1 MKNEEKTDETK
12 FDPNKPQGVEIHFVG
27 TGTDGVDM
35 PDSVNTKILQLSGRQ
50 LFYTAIILMER
61 AFKEFEHEDP
71 KTDISDYMNSVFLRA
86 ELGQAFI
93 DKVKR
98 AKDEKTEDNKDNK

>member
-1 MKNEEKTDETK
+1 MKDEEKTDETK

-27 TGTDGVDM
+27 TGTKGTDM
-35 PDSVNTKILQLSGRQ
+35 PDSVNTKILQISGRQ
-50 LFYTAIILMER
+50 LFYAAIILMER
-61 AFKEFEHEDP
+61 AFKEFENKDL
-71 KTDISDYMNSVFLRA
+71 KTDVTDYMNSVFLRA

-98 AKDEKTEDNKDNK
+98 AKDEKTEDNKDKQ

>member
-1 MKNEEKTDETK
+1 MKDEEKTDETK
-12 FDPNKPQGVEIHFVG
+12 FDPNKPQGVEIHFGG
-27 TGTDGVDM
+27 TGTEGTEM
-35 PDSVNTKILQLSGRQ
+35 PDSVNTKVLQLSGRQ
-50 LFYTAIILMER
+50 LFYAAIILMER

-71 KTDISDYMNSVFLRA
+71 KTDITDYMNSVFLRA

-98 AKDEKTEDNKDNK
+98 SKDEKDDNK

>member
-1 MKNEEKTDETK
+1 MKDEEKEAIVN

-50 LFYTAIILMER
+50 LFYAAIILMER
-61 AFKEFEHEDP
+61 AFKEFEREDP
-71 KTDISDYMNSVFLRA
+71 KTDITDYMNSVFLRA

-98 AKDEKTEDNKDNK
+98 AKNEKTEDNKDNQ

>member
-50 LFYTAIILMER
+50 LFYAAIILMER
-61 AFKEFEHEDP
+61 AFKEFENEDQ
-71 KTDISDYMNSVFLRA
+71 KTNIADYMNSVFLRA
-86 ELGQAFI
+86 ELGQKFI
-93 DKVKR
+93 DKMSTKNSD
-98 AKDEKTEDNKDNK
+98 KDE

>member
-1 MKNEEKTDETK
+1 MTNEKKTK
-12 FDPNKPQGVEIHFVG
+12 FDPNKPQGVEIYFVG

-35 PDSVNTKILQLSGRQ
+35 PDSVSTEIHQISGRQ
-50 LFYTAIILMER
+50 LFYAAIILMER

-71 KTDISDYMNSVFLRA
+71 KTDISDYISSVFLRA

-98 AKDEKTEDNKDNK
+98 VKDEKTEDNKDKQ